1 MSQSPPFGVILP
13 SRPVITN
20 SIAVSQTQ
28 YAFTIPSLPTF
39 SHVVVFLTP
48 GITLPPST
56 VAAVYIQFPRA
67 EFKLLGAIGNDKQ
80 TAIFRVRDGGD
91 SGRSSGGPDS
101 EEEMTDVDGAGAP
114 APNLSQEQVTVG
126 ISIEPA
132 SDVETQL
139 AWNAA
144 AAAEKKSSALVLAN
158 RNREASP
165 LSTKVL
171 AQRIIKNA
179 FNFLAS
185 FAGETKVGE
194 EEMVPLRSFRGWW
207 EKFERRVENDPGFLE
222 RQDDV

>member
-1 MSQSPPFGVILP
+1 MSQSSPFGVILP

-20 SIAVSQTQ
+20 PVTVSQTQ
-28 YAFTIPSLPTF
+28 YAFTIPAIPTF
-39 SHVVVFLTP
+39 SHVVVFLVP
-48 GITLPPST
+48 GINLPPST
-56 VAAVYIQFPRA
+56 VAAVYIQFPHT

-80 TAIFRVRDGGD
+80 TAIFRVRDGED
-91 SGRSSGGPDS
+91 NGRSSSGLES
-101 EEEMTDVDGAGAP
+101 EEEMADVDGGASV
-114 APNLSQEQVTVG
+114 PNLSQEQVTVG
-126 ISIEPA
+126 ISVEPA
-132 SDVETQL
+132 SDVEMQL

-158 RNREASP
+158 RSQVASP

-185 FAGETKVGE
+185 FAGETKVGG
-194 EEMVPLRSFRGWW
+194 EEMVPLKSFRGWW

>member
-1 MSQSPPFGVILP
+1 MSQSQPFGLILP

-20 SIAVSQTQ
+20 PITVSQTQ
-28 YAFTIPSLPTF
+28 YAFTIPALPAF
-39 SHVVVFLTP
+39 SHVVVFLAP

-80 TAIFRVRDGGD
+80 TAIFRVRDGED

-101 EEEMTDVDGAGAP
+101 EEEMTDVDGGAP
-114 APNLSQEQVTVG
+114 APNLSQDQVTVG
-126 ISIEPA
+126 ISIELA

-185 FAGETKVGE
+185 FAGETKAGE